1 MIKEIIKNKLS
12 EASWRKLKRL
22 VNDIEA
28 LFAAGD
34 LNKLGKIYATDKVS
48 GHNYG
53 PHYMTHLKKFRFKKI
68 NLLEIGVGG
77 YSDPNSGGQS
87 LRMWKKF
94 FPFGKIFSL
103 DIYDKS
109 SLQEKRI
116 KIFKGS
122 QIDVSFLKEVCE
134 KIGEMNII
142 IDDGSHIN
150 EHVIETFRILF
161 PRLKDGGLYIIE
173 DTQTSYWEDFGG
185 DSKNLDNPKTMMNF
199 FKSLADSLNNEE
211 FLIPNYEK
219 NYYDKKIT
227 SMHFYHNMIFI
238 YKGDNNEKSN
248 IVVNNQR

>member
-1 MIKEIIKNKLS
+1 
-12 EASWRKLKRL
+12 
-22 VNDIEA
+22 
-28 LFAAGD
+28 
-34 LNKLGKIYATDKVS
+34 
-48 GHNYG
+48 
-53 PHYMTHLKKFRFKKI
+53 
-68 NLLEIGVGG
+68 
-77 YSDPNSGGQS
+77 
-87 LRMWKKF
+87 
-94 FPFGKIFSL
+94 
-103 DIYDKS
+103 
-109 SLQEKRI
+109 
-116 KIFKGS
+116 
-122 QIDVSFLKEVCE
+122 
-134 KIGEMNII
+134 MNII

-161 PRLKDGGLYIIE
+161 PRLKDCGIYIIE
-173 DTQTSYWEDFGG
+173 DTQTSYWVDFGG